1 MFLLPDRGIVK
12 TLISALLR
20 GDLGNLPSRQ
30 MKAETVELKMVEI
43 SSMEA
48 ERRQV
53 LDSVKFNSYHIL
65 ARAKAFLNTEQFQIN
80 IRDFFSSYNSEYKD

>member
-1 MFLLPDRGIVK
+1 MK
-12 TLISALLR
+12 TLISALLL
-20 GDLGNLPSRQ
+20 GDIGNLPSRQ
-30 MKAETVELKMVEI
+30 MKEETVELKTVET

-65 ARAKAFLNTEQFQIN
+65 SRAKALLNTEQFQIN
-80 IRDFFSSYNSEYKD
+80 IWGIFFFF